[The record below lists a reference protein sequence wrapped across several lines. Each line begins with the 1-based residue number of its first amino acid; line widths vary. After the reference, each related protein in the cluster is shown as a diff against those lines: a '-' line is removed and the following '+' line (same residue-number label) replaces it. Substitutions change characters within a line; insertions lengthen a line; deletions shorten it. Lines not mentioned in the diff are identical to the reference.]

1 MNTDLRKIAKNDFG
15 KTMGNVRKH
24 RDIKHAMTEKRKNY
38 LASEPNYH
46 RAIFSK
52 NRDTYEY
59 TLWLSILEL
68 SEIVKYEFLYAYVKP
83 SYGEKG
89 KLLYWYR

>member
-52 NRDTYEY
+52 NRY
-59 TLWLSILEL
+59 L
-68 SEIVKYEFLYAYVKP
+68 
-83 SYGEKG
+83 
-89 KLLYWYR
+89 